1 MTQKQTKKEN
11 SLKSSDLSSQL
22 LPRQGWQNKQAFLK
36 AIIKAKRSLDIAE
49 ISQLLD

>member
-1 MTQKQTKKEN
+1 MTQEQTKKEN

-22 LPRQGWQNKQAFLK
+22 LPRQGWQNKQAFFK
-36 AIIKAKRSLDIAE
+36 AIIRAKRSLDIAE